1 MKESV
6 PVRVV
11 RVFSLIEK
19 LMQFP
24 PKRID
29 ELADRLN
36 VSNSTIYKDIE
47 VVRSIGMP
55 VERDS
60 RRRYY
65 FSGTP
70 EKAQAFTLG
79 GKKEII
85 SALKLGGLSAALQSK
100 LKLKL
105 GLETLADSLEYA
117 HVARQVS
124 MLRILSHAVE
134 GKSAVLLHGYRS
146 VSVGSLN
153 RDRVVIPL
161 YLDER
166 LMAIYA
172 YVPDKSRVQI
182 FKINRME
189 AVDPMDSIQLSNLP
203 SDLPEIDAFG
213 MAGKKEL
220 EVSLLLSRR
229 AAALLTE
236 EHGMT
241 KDKLV
246 IYRENADYECRYV
259 DRVCAYEGIGRFVLG
274 LLHEIK
280 IESDDGLKKYLASR
294 IAAQKIF

>member
-79 GKKEII
+79 EKKEII

-172 YVPDKSRVQI
+172 YVPDKSRV
-182 FKINRME
+182 
-189 AVDPMDSIQLSNLP
+189 
-203 SDLPEIDAFG
+203 
-213 MAGKKEL
+213 
-220 EVSLLLSRR
+220 
-229 AAALLTE
+229 
-236 EHGMT
+236 
-241 KDKLV
+241 
-246 IYRENADYECRYV
+246 
-259 DRVCAYEGIGRFVLG
+259 
-274 LLHEIK
+274 
-280 IESDDGLKKYLASR
+280 
-294 IAAQKIF
+294 